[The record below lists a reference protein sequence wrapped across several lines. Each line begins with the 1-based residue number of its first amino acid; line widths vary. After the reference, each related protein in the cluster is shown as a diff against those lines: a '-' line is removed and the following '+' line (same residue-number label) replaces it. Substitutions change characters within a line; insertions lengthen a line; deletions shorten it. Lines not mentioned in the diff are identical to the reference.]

1 MKKKYLTRVPFGI
14 ALVLPLCIA
23 LAVGDTTRSITRDQP
38 KEDVAP
44 AAGDA
49 SQTVLRADFEKPDAL
64 AEVGATDQQRMSKL
78 TRNQAEVIGGKTSLM
93 GDSRRSKEEWNEF
106 FHCKTGIFKDGEAYK
121 VTFDY
126 KILASGAKTKF
137 YALLK
142 GSKTPANT
150 GWVILPGDPGQTR
163 KGETA
168 FVARGDDAF
177 FAVGIKNQGA
187 IAIDN
192 LVVQTNPT
200 ERPVV
205 VALPEINRTWKSAGR
220 TTYYVD
226 SVLGNDTNNGQSITG
241 AWKTLDK
248 INSGEFASGD
258 KILLKAGS
266 SWGGVL
272 MPGGKGTA
280 ETPIVVDSYGD
291 GPKPRIDAAGAYL
304 TTVYLYNSEGF
315 EIRNLDIANTAKKRT
330 PRLTGVLVKVR
341 DYGTARHIVLSGLD
355 IHDVLGSVVKKEGG
369 GAGIN
374 FSSGGN
380 VVKSRFDGL
389 LVENCRLT
397 RTDRNGI
404 TFGGYWSRQSW
415 FPHLNV
421 VIRGNLLEDIGG
433 DGIVPASCDG
443 ALVERNTIR
452 GGRMRATDAAAGIWP
467 WSSDN
472 TVIQFNE
479 VSGMKGTVDGQGFDS
494 DWNCQ
499 NTLIQ
504 YNYSHNND
512 GGFLLICNDGTS
524 KMPYNIGNI
533 GTVVR
538 YNISQNDGTRTF
550 HITGPVRDTQIYN
563 NTIFVGPQ
571 LDINIL
577 KPGRWGG
584 DWPENTRFSNN
595 IFYSLGKSRFDLGSM
610 RNTVFE
616 NNAFFG
622 TIENRPADA
631 KAVLADPVLDKV
643 GSAGQ
648 GLDAIQGYRLQ
659 RTSPAIASGIV
670 IEKNGGRDYAG
681 RKLPT
686 SAPDIGALQTS

>member
-1 MKKKYLTRVPFGI
+1 MKKKCFTRVPFGI
-14 ALVLPLCIA
+14 ALVLPLYIA
-23 LAVGDTTRSITRDQP
+23 LVAGNTPHSMTRDQP
-38 KEDVAP
+38 RGDVAP
-44 AAGDA
+44 AAADA
-49 SQTVLRADFEKPDAL
+49 SQTVLRADFEKPDAM
-64 AEVGATDQQRMSKL
+64 AEVMAAEQQPMSKL
-78 TRNQAEVIGGKTSLM
+78 TRKQAEVIGGKNSLL

-106 FHCKTGIFKDGEAYK
+106 FHSKTGVFKDGEAYK

-126 KILASGAKTKF
+126 KILASDSKTKF

-142 GSKTPANT
+142 GSKIPVNT
-150 GWVILPGDPGQTR
+150 GWVMLPGNRGQTS

-177 FAVGIKNQGA
+177 FAIGIKNQGA

-192 LVVQTNPT
+192 LVIQTDPA

-205 VALPEINRTWKSAGR
+205 VALPEINRTWKSVGK

-226 SVLGNDTNNGQSITG
+226 SISGDDGNTGRSIAS

-248 INSGEFASGD
+248 INTGEFASGD

-272 MPGGKGTA
+272 TPGGKGTA
-280 ETPIVVDSYGD
+280 EAPIVVDSYGD
-291 GPKPRIDAAGAYL
+291 GPKPQINSAGAYL
-304 TTVYLYNSEGF
+304 TTVYLFNSEGF
-315 EIRNLDIANTAKKRT
+315 ELRNLDIANMAKKRT
-330 PRLTGVLVKVR
+330 PRLTGVLVKVT

-355 IHDVLGSVVKKEGG
+355 IHDVYGSVVKKEGG

-374 FSSGGN
+374 FSGGGKI
-380 VVKSRFDGL
+380 VKSRFDGL

-404 TFGGYWSRQSW
+404 TFGGNWSRQSW

-443 ALVERNTIR
+443 ALVERNIIR
-452 GGRMRATDAAAGIWP
+452 GGRMRSTDAAAGIWP

-494 DWNCQ
+494 DWNCR

-504 YNYSHNND
+504 YNYSHDND

-524 KMPYNIGNI
+524 K
-533 GTVVR
+533 
-538 YNISQNDGTRTF
+538 
-550 HITGPVRDTQIYN
+550 
-563 NTIFVGPQ
+563 
-571 LDINIL
+571 
-577 KPGRWGG
+577 
-584 DWPENTRFSNN
+584 
-595 IFYSLGKSRFDLGSM
+595 
-610 RNTVFE
+610 
-616 NNAFFG
+616 NA
-622 TIENRPADA
+622 
-631 KAVLADPVLDKV
+631 L
-643 GSAGQ
+643 
-648 GLDAIQGYRLQ
+648 
-659 RTSPAIASGIV
+659 
-670 IEKNGGRDYAG
+670 
-681 RKLPT
+681 
-686 SAPDIGALQTS
+686 